1 MSLPVDTSL
10 RKVSIY
16 SHSCLSSVW
25 CFLSGKLNLL
35 LRMLYEHKSNACAA
49 DGDAVMRQVVSM
61 LNGCAAMVVLVGRD
75 EC

>member
-1 MSLPVDTSL
+1 
-10 RKVSIY
+10 
-16 SHSCLSSVW
+16 
-25 CFLSGKLNLL
+25 
-35 LRMLYEHKSNACAA
+35 MLYEHKSNACAA